1 MMMMIALPS
10 SLLLK
15 IVKNETKLSIQNN
28 KKTKINNVMSF
39 MNGSM
44 STISTINDDDFQPK
58 QKHGKTNNNNYYYFN
73 SNQAKSVYLF
83 ILGNLLF
90 DTCFFLLLIQLLL
103 DINNKHR
110 ERDRK

>member
-10 SLLLK
+10 SSLLK
-15 IVKNETKLSIQNN
+15 IVKNETKIINS
-28 KKTKINNVMSF
+28 KKINNVMSF

-90 DTCFFLLLIQLLL
+90 DTCFFCC
-103 DINNKHR
+103 
-110 ERDRK
+110 

>member
-1 MMMMIALPS
+1 
-10 SLLLK
+10 
-15 IVKNETKLSIQNN
+15 
-28 KKTKINNVMSF
+28 MSF

-58 QKHGKTNNNNYYYFN
+58 QKHGKTNNNNYYFN

-90 DTCFFLLLIQLLL
+90 DTCFFLLIQLLLL